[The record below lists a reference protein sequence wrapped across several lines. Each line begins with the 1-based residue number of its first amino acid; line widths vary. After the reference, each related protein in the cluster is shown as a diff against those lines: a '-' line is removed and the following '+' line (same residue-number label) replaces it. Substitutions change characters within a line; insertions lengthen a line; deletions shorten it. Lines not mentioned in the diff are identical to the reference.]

1 MTGGRPRSE
10 TSRLAI
16 LGAARDLL
24 LERGYERL
32 TIDAIA
38 ARAGVG
44 KQTIYRWWASKSAV
58 VADAA
63 LEGDLA
69 PPLVPPPDTGDIET
83 DLRGWLRAWTQR
95 LTTAESTSFILALTA
110 ATADD
115 RAVADV
121 LYDRFTQPHEQ
132 LLRDRL
138 ELAREAGQLAPD
150 ASVPTIAGVLIG
162 SMLYRVLSRQAP
174 PMADDADLVVRLV
187 FNGSGN
193 HGRRMSS

>member
-1 MTGGRPRSE
+1 M
-10 TSRLAI
+10 SRLAI

-69 PPLVPPPDTGDIET
+69 PPLVPLPDTGDIET
-83 DLRGWLRAWTQR
+83 DLGDWLRAWTER
-95 LTTAESTSFILALTA
+95 LTTAEGTSLILALTA

-115 RAVADV
+115 RAVADT

-138 ELAREAGQLAPD
+138 ELARVAGQLAPD
-150 ASVPTIAGVLIG
+150 APVPTIAGVLIG

-174 PMADDADLVVRLV
+174 PTADDANLVVRLV

-193 HGRRMSS
+193 RSRRTGV

>member
-16 LGAARDLL
+16 LDAARDLL

-38 ARAGVG
+38 TRAGVG
-44 KQTIYRWWASKSAV
+44 RQTIYRWWASKSAV

-83 DLRGWLRAWTQR
+83 DLRGWLRAWTHR
-95 LTTAESTSFILALTA
+95 LTTAESTGFILALTA

-115 RAVADV
+115 RAIADI
-121 LYDRFTQPHEQ
+121 LYDRFTRPHEQ

-138 ELAREAGQLAPD
+138 ELARVAGQLAPD
-150 ASVPTIAGVLIG
+150 APVSTIAGVLIG

-174 PMADDADLVVRLV
+174 PTADDADLVVGLV
-187 FNGSGN
+187 FHGSGN
-193 HGRRMSS
+193 RGRRTGI